1 MKNRS
6 RLPRTAGLRTLSD
19 LTTDLTKAGLDPSR
33 VQERAIALAK
43 LRGAQKRK
51 RDDED
56 EAGMDVDMDEA
67 AAEGEWMDVDGED
80 GTPNKR
86 VKSNSGAVVPKNRR
100 EPRTNRQLAGMR
112 NEEVRGRRRCRH
124 RVYVPVSVS
133 ALTLI
138 LVSFPPPRIA
148 IRKSDQTAQPRP
160 AAAQHAR
167 QGGRG
172 RPRDPNE
179 NGACYRSLDLCQHRF
194 ADSLVFSPN
203 ISSRASG
210 RRARPTADDLPSATT
225 YLSTRR
231 YHLILPLFFLF
242 HDTVCTLL
250 SHSLH
255 VSLHD
260 L

>member
-1 MKNRS
+1 M
-6 RLPRTAGLRTLSD
+6 
-19 LTTDLTKAGLDPSR
+19 
-33 VQERAIALAK
+33 QERAIALAK

-67 AAEGEWMDVDGED
+67 GAEGGDGEWMDVDGED

-124 RVYVPVSVS
+124 RVYVPVPVI
-133 ALTLI
+133 ALALI
-138 LVSFPPPRIA
+138 LVFFPPPRIA

-172 RPRDPNE
+172 RPRHPNE
-179 NGACYRSLDLCQHRF
+179 NGACFRSLDLCPQRF
-194 ADSLVFSPN
+194 ADSLGLQPKHLFAGKRKAGKTN
-203 ISSRASG
+203 
-210 RRARPTADDLPSATT
+210 RR
-225 YLSTRR
+225 
-231 YHLILPLFFLF
+231 
-242 HDTVCTLL
+242 
-250 SHSLH
+250 
-255 VSLHD
+255 
-260 L
+260 